1 MKKEMTDDDVFDIID
16 KLENVIEEF
25 EMEGL
30 QDLSTV
36 SVMLAV
42 AIKRIRK
49 YVPEEELEVMLSQLL
64 LKESGT
70 DYIKEIKKEII
81 H

>member
-1 MKKEMTDDDVFDIID
+1 MKQEMTDDDVFDIID

-49 YVPEEELEVMLSQLL
+49 YVPEEELEEMLSQLL
-64 LKESGT
+64 LEKSGT

>member
-1 MKKEMTDDDVFDIID
+1 MKKEMTDDDMFDIID

-25 EMEGL
+25 EMEGV

-64 LKESGT
+64 LEQSGT

>member
-64 LKESGT
+64 LNESGT

>member
-1 MKKEMTDDDVFDIID
+1 MKKEMTDDDMFDIID

-64 LKESGT
+64 LEQSGT